1 MSLGTCI
8 WAQTGKPGK
17 EDTVLLKKDYSPL
30 KDSIRKKVPVYFSM
44 SSLLASLPYDSV
56 TINRGRLFFRPAYN
70 YNFKNSFLS
79 NEKWQDITR
88 LAGYTLLSFIG
99 DKNNFIYTFPQ

>member
-1 MSLGTCI
+1 MSLDI
-8 WAQTGKPGK
+8 SIYAQIDKLGQ
-17 EDTVLLKKDYSPL
+17 EDTVLLKKDYSL
-30 KDSIRKKVPVYFSM
+30 LRDSIRKKVPLYFSM
-44 SSLLASLPYDSV
+44 SSLLALSPYDSV
-56 TINRGRLFFRPAYN
+56 TINRGKLFFRPAYN